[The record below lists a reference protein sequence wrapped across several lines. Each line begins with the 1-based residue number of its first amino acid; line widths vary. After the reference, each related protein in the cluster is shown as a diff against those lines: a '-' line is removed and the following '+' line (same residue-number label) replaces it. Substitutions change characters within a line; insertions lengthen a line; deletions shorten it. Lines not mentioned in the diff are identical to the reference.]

1 MWLIGVAF
9 GSTTPPGVSPS
20 PPLAPAT
27 GQCRPFKNASKSS
40 LPDLPDLSLRLFSS
54 VSSLSPHHPNFALPS
69 FSIFL
74 CSSLPPLISFGVG
87 MP

>member
-9 GSTTPPGVSPS
+9 GSTTPPGVST
-20 PPLAPAT
+20 PPPVAPAT